1 MIVTASGRYPLRT
14 ILNATQAASASS
26 MHIIATVPGVRYMFA
41 IIADSVHLAGSV
53 GLFGSNKTACV
64 RIGMMQKISAA
75 VIRESMPSFHHILL
89 LL

>member
-41 IIADSVHLAGSV
+41 IIPDSVHFGGLAGS
-53 GLFGSNKTACV
+53 NNTACV

-75 VIRESMPSFHHILL
+75 VMRERMPSFHHIPLL
-89 LL
+89 L